1 MPLPADFWDE
11 SLTYKGVLDVQS
23 IVYANPKGSGVLGIK
38 KPESQFTIDHLHEGT
53 LRVLV
58 ARALT
63 DGAGLPWTDDSTRE
77 FVFRKVDSLSVIDS
91 DGEGPVLRLELEGS
105 YWRVIGWGDTPEAIT
120 G

>member
-1 MPLPADFWDE
+1 MPLPAGFWDE
-11 SLTYKGVLDVQS
+11 NLAYKGVLEVQS
-23 IVYANPKGSGVLGIK
+23 IIHANTKGSGVLGIR
-38 KPESQFTIDHLHEGT
+38 KPESQFTLDLLHGGA

-58 ARALT
+58 AWALT